1 MNMLRLLLIL
11 CLTFCR
17 AQAQPVAQ
25 VSSLKLLNVKVLPHG
40 FSFQQTTVGGLS
52 GIDYDA
58 TSKQYYL
65 ISDDR
70 SSLQP
75 ARFYTAQIKITET
88 GIDTVMITGVT
99 TLQQSNG
106 KPYPGAKEDPAQ
118 TPDPEA
124 IRYNPTKHQLIWSS
138 EGERIATADKTILTN
153 PSLNLIDLSGH
164 WKKTLP
170 LPAHLTMSRNEQGP
184 RQNGTLEGL
193 TFADNYKTLYAS
205 LEEPLYEDGPRA
217 GLTEN
222 NPWVRIYR
230 FDVRS
235 GKNTAQFA
243 YRLEKVA
250 YPPVPSTEFMVNGI
264 PDILSLGSHQLL
276 VIERSFSTGR
286 LPCTVKLFLTDV
298 SVAED
303 VSNLPSLIQHP
314 PSKPLPKKLLLNMDD
329 LGIYVDNVEGAT
341 LGPTL
346 PNGHQTL
353 LLVADNNFRALEQTQ
368 FFLFEIIP

>member
-17 AQAQPVAQ
+17 AQAQPVTQ

-58 TSKQYYL
+58 VSNQYYL

-75 ARFYTAQIKITET
+75 ARYYTAQIKITEK
-88 GIDTVMITGVT
+88 GIDTVLITGVT
-99 TLQQSNG
+99 TLLQSNG
-106 KPYPGAKEDPAQ
+106 KPYPGAKEDPAH

-124 IRYNPTKHQLIWSS
+124 IRYNPTKRQLIWSS
-138 EGERIATADKTILTN
+138 EGERIATADKTVLTN

-164 WKKTLP
+164 WKKSLP
-170 LPAHLTMSRNEQGP
+170 LPAHLTMSSKEQGP

-217 GLTEN
+217 GLTDN

-235 GKNTAQFA
+235 EKNSAQFA

-250 YPPVPSTEFMVNGI
+250 YPPIPSTEFMVNGI
-264 PDILSLGSHQLL
+264 PDILSLGKNQLL

-286 LPCTVKLFLTDV
+286 LPCTVKLFLSDV
-298 SVAED
+298 SAAED
-303 VSNLPSLIQHP
+303 VSNFPSLVQHP